1 MNTEEFFDQKFTK
14 GWIPFS
20 KKIANYGVVG
30 KQRFEQI
37 SNEKELDDHNVL
49 YVAMT
54 RPVEQLILISNLKKR
69 TPKTDEL
76 KNTYPSLIQNYLQ
89 IKNVA
94 NDLDTD
100 SAFYFE
106 GKKRTVVESKNIKKE
121 TNDFYIESKTKR
133 WKDSLMTQSYAPEEV
148 KQNSPKLW
156 GILIHDL
163 LSKIESSE
171 DIDWVLKEASIQGK
185 IKNEKIDSIREIIL
199 NVINHTELASYFTN
213 DYTVWNERDILIP
226 NKDNVRPDRLMYNG
240 ENLVLIDYKTGKAK
254 KQDVDQIKY
263 YENIISEIFYDKP
276 ISSYLVYIQE
286 KTNVNVVVV

>member
-1 MNTEEFFDQKFTK
+1 
-14 GWIPFS
+14 
-20 KKIANYGVVG
+20 
-30 KQRFEQI
+30 
-37 SNEKELDDHNVL
+37 
-49 YVAMT
+49 
-54 RPVEQLILISNLKKR
+54 
-69 TPKTDEL
+69 
-76 KNTYPSLIQNYLQ
+76 
-89 IKNVA
+89 
-94 NDLDTD
+94 
-100 SAFYFE
+100 
-106 GKKRTVVESKNIKKE
+106 
-121 TNDFYIESKTKR
+121 
-133 WKDSLMTQSYAPEEV
+133 MTQSYAPEEV